1 MTSLTLGC
9 FRYSEAIVQTKKEM
23 GEFIW
28 SLISLCKDLEN
39 DITNYT
45 KIRPVTLLD
54 YSRSVLAKTEIAHFS
69 EVIDKAVHAFNDIL
83 SLKFSENLQIEPDDF
98 LERLEQE
105 EYLLEALQ
113 ELTDDESDAYSEA
126 EDGDESEKE

>member
-1 MTSLTLGC
+1 
-9 FRYSEAIVQTKKEM
+9 
-23 GEFIW
+23 
-28 SLISLCKDLEN
+28 
-39 DITNYT
+39 
-45 KIRPVTLLD
+45 
-54 YSRSVLAKTEIAHFS
+54 LAKTEIARIS
-69 EVIDKAVHAFNDIL
+69 EVIDKAVHAFTDVLNL
-83 SLKFSENLQIEPDDF
+83 NFSEDLQIESDDF

>member
-1 MTSLTLGC
+1 
-9 FRYSEAIVQTKKEM
+9 
-23 GEFIW
+23 
-28 SLISLCKDLEN
+28 
-39 DITNYT
+39 
-45 KIRPVTLLD
+45 
-54 YSRSVLAKTEIAHFS
+54 LAKTEIARIS
-69 EVIDKAVHAFNDIL
+69 EVIDKAVHAFNDVL
-83 SLKFSENLQIEPDDF
+83 SLKFSENLQIEPVDF